1 MTIPEPIAVTFQVVD
16 VLESLHVTYLIGG
29 SLASALYGV
38 TRATMDAD
46 LVADLRPEHVEP
58 LARALSDAFYLDVE
72 TMRHAVRQR
81 SSFNVIHL
89 ATMFKVDIFVS
100 KGRPFDRAQLER
112 RTSQV
117 LATDP
122 DRLAYIASAEDTI
135 LAKLE
140 WFRKGGEVS
149 DRQWQDVLNVL
160 KVQRGC
166 LDESYLADW
175 ASQLG
180 VADLLERAIAEAILT
195 ASGIIK

>member
-1 MTIPEPIAVTFQVVD
+1 MTIPEPIAVTLQVVD
-16 VLESLHVTYLIGG
+16 VLESLRVPYLIGG

-46 LVADLRPEHVEP
+46 LVADLRPEHVES
-58 LARALSDAFYLDVE
+58 LARALRDAFYLDIE

-89 ATMFKVDIFVS
+89 ATMFKVDVFVS

-112 RTSQV
+112 RTSQT

-122 DRLAYIASAEDTI
+122 KRMAYVASAEDTI

-160 KVQRGC
+160 KVQQGR
-166 LDESYLADW
+166 LDEVYLADW

-180 VADLLERAIAEAILT
+180 VVDLLERAWAEAKLT
-195 ASGIIK
+195 ALGSNV